1 MQLDLFFAFVSEQFL
16 LVLALMA
23 TFVMLFIHESRKA
36 GPSLTPQ
43 EAITLVNREGGI
55 FLDIRDAAEFKRGHI
70 ADAKHITLTQ
80 LNSRLGELDKYREQP
95 VVVVCKLGQSAA
107 GATKLLRAQGFD
119 QARKMTG
126 GMMEWNALKL
136 PVVAQ

>member
-1 MQLDLFFAFVSEQFL
+1 MQLDLLFAFVSEQFL

-55 FLDIRDAAEFKRGHI
+55 FLDIRDAAEFKRAHI

-80 LNSRLGELDKYREQP
+80 LSSRLGELDKYREQP

>member
-1 MQLDLFFAFVSEQFL
+1 MQLDLLFAFLSEQFL
-16 LVLALMA
+16 LVLALIA
-23 TFVMLFIHESRKA
+23 TFVMLFVHESRKA

-43 EAITLVNREGGI
+43 EAITLINREGGL
-55 FLDIRDAAEFKRGHI
+55 FLDIRDGAEFKRGHI
-70 ADAKHITLTQ
+70 ADAKHIALTQ
-80 LNSRLGELDKYREQP
+80 LGGRVGELDKYRDKP
-95 VVVVCKLGQSAA
+95 VIVVCKLGQSAA

-136 PVVAQ
+136 PVVAD

>member
-1 MQLDLFFAFVSEQFL
+1 MQLDLLFAFVSEQFL

-55 FLDIRDAAEFKRGHI
+55 FLDIRDAAEFKRAHI
-70 ADAKHITLTQ
+70 ADAKHITLAQ
-80 LNSRLGELDKYREQP
+80 LSSRLGELDKYREQP

>member
-1 MQLDLFFAFVSEQFL
+1 MQLDLFFAFLSEQFL

>member
-1 MQLDLFFAFVSEQFL
+1 VQLDLLFAFVSEQFL

-55 FLDIRDAAEFKRGHI
+55 FLDIRDAAEFKRAHI

-80 LNSRLGELDKYREQP
+80 LSSRLGELDKYREQP

>member
-1 MQLDLFFAFVSEQFL
+1 MQLDLLFAFVSEQFL

-55 FLDIRDAAEFKRGHI
+55 FLDIRDAAEFKRAHI

-80 LNSRLGELDKYREQP
+80 LSSRLGELDKYREQP

-136 PVVAQ
+136 PVVTQ

>member
-70 ADAKHITLTQ
+70 ADAKHITLSQ
-80 LNSRLGELDKYREQP
+80 LSSRLGELDKYREQP

>member
-1 MQLDLFFAFVSEQFL
+1 MQLDLLFAFVSEQFL

-70 ADAKHITLTQ
+70 ADAKHITLSQ
-80 LNSRLGELDKYREQP
+80 LSSRLGELDKYREQP

>member
-1 MQLDLFFAFVSEQFL
+1 VQLDLFFAFVSEQFL

>member
-1 MQLDLFFAFVSEQFL
+1 
-16 LVLALMA
+16 VLALMA

-55 FLDIRDAAEFKRGHI
+55 FLDIRDAAEFKRAHI

-80 LNSRLGELDKYREQP
+80 LSSRLGELDKYREQP